1 MPEFTP
7 VDPEVAAAL
16 LGSHLEA
23 FFEYSPHVRGGVGW
37 AFEIADNPLVAIVN
51 LPARARD
58 GSVPDVYTLRLDA
71 TYYDTWPVS
80 ATFVEFH
87 DGTWR
92 RARMGTPA
100 FPLLAGSP
108 GASPGAGVGFE
119 FALHDE
125 YPFQNGHPDQL
136 ICFSYNL
143 GYYTSAHSPNDDQKW
158 RPGSDRVDATLTR
171 IHAALNS
178 PAYLG
183 PSAQESAA

>member
-1 MPEFTP
+1 VPDLTP

-16 LGSHLEA
+16 LRSHLEA
-23 FFEYSPHVRGGVGW
+23 FFETSPRVRGRAGW
-37 AFEIADNPLVAIVN
+37 AFEITENPLVAVVHV
-51 LPARARD
+51 PARARN
-58 GSVPDVYTLRLDA
+58 GGVSDVYTLRLEG

-80 ATFVEFH
+80 TTFVEAH
-87 DGTWR
+87 DGGWR

-108 GASPGAGVGFE
+108 GAPGAGVGFE

-125 YPFQNGHPDQL
+125 YTWSDGHTDQL

-143 GYYTSAHSPNDDQKW
+143 GYYTSGHSPNDDQKW
-158 RPGSDRVDATLTR
+158 RPGSDRVDATMSR
-171 IHAALNS
+171 VHAALNS

-183 PSAQESAA
+183 PSVEESAA